1 MLSRRTFDDHSLS
14 ASFYQALINHFY
26 EALSFSTKSLL
37 DECSFGFAPDSV
49 GVKTFFIIIPSILDA
64 DKLAQDIESLK
75 NRITL
80 LMPGVGKLAIC
91 VNPTKEQ
98 VDNNYQ
104 NQKELEKSRD
114 CVDEDKKCLPQYMM
128 CKIFPIDLSNQN
140 LD

>member
-14 ASFYQALINHFY
+14 ESFYQALINHFY
-26 EALSFSTKSLL
+26 EALSFSTQSLL
-37 DECSFGFAPDSV
+37 NECSFGFAPDSV
-49 GVKTFFIIIPSILDA
+49 GVKTFFIITPSILDA
-64 DKLAQDIESLK
+64 DKLGQDIESLK
-75 NRITL
+75 NRIIS

-91 VNPTKEQ
+91 VDPTKEQ
-98 VDNNYQ
+98 VENNYH

-114 CVDEDKKCLPQYMM
+114 CVDKDQEFLPRYMM